1 MTESMKALVKDEGR
15 LSIRAVPVPA
25 VLQDK
30 DVLVR
35 VEMAG
40 LCRTDIYVAED
51 VFKTSSPLVLGHEFS
66 GFVEAAG
73 DDGAGRFEVGSRV
86 TINPLLHCGCC
97 SSCRVGLTMACQ
109 DGDFL
114 GIDKDGCFAGWIK
127 VPVDAVHVIPDSM
140 SLECAAFSEPV
151 AASLAVFK
159 AGIDTDEKGLILGGN
174 RFSRLLESIMRFRG
188 YENLTVAAPEEVD
201 DLEASS
207 FDYVIETKVFPG
219 LIDAM
224 VRAVRPGGKII
235 LKSRDFRPASFLPY
249 TAIKK
254 EPVLHI
260 VNYGSFEEA
269 LEILASG
276 ALGISDLIE
285 GFYDL
290 DQYPSV
296 FERSRSDES
305 LKPLFAPW
313 RS

>member
-1 MTESMKALVKDEGR
+1 MIEKMKALVKEKGQ
-15 LSIRAVPVPA
+15 LSIRAVPVP
-25 VLQDK
+25 VVDRDQ

-66 GFVEAAG
+66 GFVETAG
-73 DDGAGRFEVGSRV
+73 DDAAGLFTAGNRV
-86 TINPLLHCGCC
+86 TINPLFQCGCC
-97 SSCRVGLTMACQ
+97 IRCMEGKPMACQ

-114 GIDKDGCFAGWIK
+114 GIDRDGCFAGWVK
-127 VPVDAVHVIPDSM
+127 VPVEAVHVIPDSM

-159 AGIDTDEKGLILGGN
+159 AGIQTDEKGLIIGGN
-174 RFSRLLESIMRFRG
+174 RFSTLLLNIMQFKG
-188 YENLTVAAPEEVD
+188 YENITVAAPDDVE
-201 DLEASS
+201 DLETSA

-224 VRAVRPGGKII
+224 IHAVRPGGKII
-235 LKSRDFRPASFLPY
+235 LKSRDFRPVSFLPY
-249 TAIKK
+249 SAIKK

-260 VNYGSFEEA
+260 VNYGSFQEA
-269 LEILASG
+269 LEILASD
-276 ALGISDLIE
+276 AICIPDLIE

-290 DQYPSV
+290 EQYPAV

-305 LKPLFAPW
+305 LKPLFTPW